1 VSRFFCDT
9 GISRNPRRL
18 RVLEEWR
25 REGGSCRELEPF
37 EGEAASPGGDRI
49 RILRKDRNL
58 TQAELATSIGI
69 QQSDLCRMENGEYKV
84 SLETLFKILSIFQ
97 INIAEFFH
105 EETPPSISEKDVDFL
120 REFQKLD
127 SESQREVWDFLR
139 FKRMDD
145 DGSGAPHGSE
155 GEGRSEREEKE

>member
-1 VSRFFCDT
+1 MNSSR
-9 GISRNPRRL
+9 SKVKQPL
-18 RVLEEWR
+18 LV
-25 REGGSCRELEPF
+25 
-37 EGEAASPGGDRI
+37 GDRI
-49 RILRKDRNL
+49 RTLRKDRNL

-105 EETPPSISEKDVDFL
+105 EETPPSISEKEVDFL

-127 SESQREVWDFLR
+127 SKSQREVWDFVR
-139 FKRMDD
+139 FKRLDKEEEPTGD
-145 DGSGAPHGSE
+145 E
-155 GEGRSEREEKE
+155 TLGEDCRERDEKE

>member
-1 VSRFFCDT
+1 MKQPLLV
-9 GISRNPRRL
+9 
-18 RVLEEWR
+18 
-25 REGGSCRELEPF
+25 
-37 EGEAASPGGDRI
+37 GDRI
-49 RILRKDRNL
+49 RTLRKDRNL

-105 EETPPSISEKDVDFL
+105 EETPPAISDKEVDFL

-127 SESQREVWDFLR
+127 PKSQREVWDFMR
-139 FKRMDD
+139 FKRK
-145 DGSGAPHGSE
+145 SVAPGV
-155 GEGRSEREEKE
+155 GEGKSFRENQLEREKKE

>member
-1 VSRFFCDT
+1 MNLSKTRSRQ
-9 GISRNPRRL
+9 PL
-18 RVLEEWR
+18 LV
-25 REGGSCRELEPF
+25 
-37 EGEAASPGGDRI
+37 GDRI
-49 RILRKDRNL
+49 RTLRKDRNL
-58 TQAELATSIGI
+58 TQSELAASIGI

-127 SESQREVWDFLR
+127 FESQREVWDFIR

-145 DGSGAPHGSE
+145 GQETPDLESPSGSRH
-155 GEGRSEREEKE
+155 ERDHKKE

>member
-1 VSRFFCDT
+1 VNSSKTRSRQ
-9 GISRNPRRL
+9 PL
-18 RVLEEWR
+18 LV
-25 REGGSCRELEPF
+25 
-37 EGEAASPGGDRI
+37 GDRI
-49 RILRKDRNL
+49 RTLRKDRNL
-58 TQAELATSIGI
+58 TQSELAASIGI

-127 SESQREVWDFLR
+127 FDSQREVWDFIR
-139 FKRMDD
+139 FKRID
-145 DGSGAPHGSE
+145 DGQDSRGLESPSGS
-155 GEGRSEREEKE
+155 RNERDQKKE

>member
-1 VSRFFCDT
+1 VNSSR
-9 GISRNPRRL
+9 SKMKQPL
-18 RVLEEWR
+18 LV
-25 REGGSCRELEPF
+25 
-37 EGEAASPGGDRI
+37 GDRI
-49 RILRKDRNL
+49 RTLRKDRNL

-105 EETPPSISEKDVDFL
+105 EETPPSISEKEVDFL

-127 SESQREVWDFLR
+127 SKSQREVWDFVR
-139 FKRMDD
+139 FKRMGDEPD
-145 DGSGAPHGSE
+145 LTAGKSLSE
-155 GEGRSEREEKE
+155 THFEHEKKE

>member
-1 VSRFFCDT
+1 VNLSR
-9 GISRNPRRL
+9 SKVKQPL
-18 RVLEEWR
+18 LV
-25 REGGSCRELEPF
+25 
-37 EGEAASPGGDRI
+37 GDRI

-127 SESQREVWDFLR
+127 LESQREVWDFLR
-139 FKRMDD
+139 FKRT
-145 DGSGAPHGSE
+145 DGEGTGALDGSE

>member
-1 VSRFFCDT
+1 VNSSR
-9 GISRNPRRL
+9 SKVKQPL
-18 RVLEEWR
+18 LV
-25 REGGSCRELEPF
+25 
-37 EGEAASPGGDRI
+37 GDRI
-49 RILRKDRNL
+49 RTLRKDRNL

-105 EETPPSISEKDVDFL
+105 EETPPSISEKEVDFL

-127 SESQREVWDFLR
+127 SKSQREVWDFVR
-139 FKRMDD
+139 FKRLDEEVEPTGD
-145 DGSGAPHGSE
+145 E
-155 GEGRSEREEKE
+155 TLGEDCRERDEKE

>member
-1 VSRFFCDT
+1 MDS
-9 GISRNPRRL
+9 G
-18 RVLEEWR
+18 RVKVKQPL
-25 REGGSCRELEPF
+25 LV
-37 EGEAASPGGDRI
+37 GDRI

-58 TQAELATSIGI
+58 TQAELAASIGI

-84 SLETLFKILSIFQ
+84 SLESLFKILSIFQ

-105 EETPPSISEKDVDFL
+105 EESPPSISEKDVDFL

-139 FKRMDD
+139 FKRMDEVGTRT
-145 DGSGAPHGSE
+145 DGNSPVE
-155 GEGRSEREEKE
+155 NRRKCDEKE

>member
-1 VSRFFCDT
+1 MNLGRSKIKQPLLV
-9 GISRNPRRL
+9 
-18 RVLEEWR
+18 
-25 REGGSCRELEPF
+25 
-37 EGEAASPGGDRI
+37 GDRI
-49 RILRKDRNL
+49 RTLRKDRNL

-105 EETPPSISEKDVDFL
+105 EEAPPSISEKDVDFL

-127 SESQREVWDFLR
+127 FKAQREVWDFVR
-139 FKRMDD
+139 FKRL
-145 DGSGAPHGSE
+145 DGDADETESQSAGPEH
-155 GEGRSEREEKE
+155 RDREQKE

>member
-1 VSRFFCDT
+1 MNSGRSKVKQ
-9 GISRNPRRL
+9 PPL
-18 RVLEEWR
+18 V
-25 REGGSCRELEPF
+25 
-37 EGEAASPGGDRI
+37 GDRI

-139 FKRMDD
+139 FKRLDG
-145 DGSGAPHGSE
+145 DGSGAPESSG

>member
-1 VSRFFCDT
+1 MNSGRMKVKQ
-9 GISRNPRRL
+9 PL
-18 RVLEEWR
+18 LV
-25 REGGSCRELEPF
+25 
-37 EGEAASPGGDRI
+37 GDRI

-58 TQAELATSIGI
+58 TQAELASSIGI

-105 EETPPSISEKDVDFL
+105 EETPPSISEKDVEFL

-127 SESQREVWDFLR
+127 TESQRQVWDFLR

-145 DGSGAPHGSE
+145 MEARVVRRVPAEDQ
-155 GEGRSEREEKE
+155 RESQEKE

>member
-1 VSRFFCDT
+1 MNSSR
-9 GISRNPRRL
+9 PKVKQPL
-18 RVLEEWR
+18 LV
-25 REGGSCRELEPF
+25 
-37 EGEAASPGGDRI
+37 GDRI

-105 EETPPSISEKDVDFL
+105 EEIPPSISEKDVDFI

-139 FKRMDD
+139 FKRIDG
-145 DGSGAPHGSE
+145 DGSGAE
-155 GEGRSEREEKE
+155 GDSAVESRHERDEKE

>member
-1 VSRFFCDT
+1 MKVKQ
-9 GISRNPRRL
+9 PL
-18 RVLEEWR
+18 LV
-25 REGGSCRELEPF
+25 
-37 EGEAASPGGDRI
+37 GDRI

-58 TQAELATSIGI
+58 TQAELASSIGI

-105 EETPPSISEKDVDFL
+105 EETPPSISERDVDFL

-127 SESQREVWDFLR
+127 VESQREVWDFLR

-145 DGSGAPHGSE
+145 METQTRRDSPVE
-155 GEGRSEREEKE
+155 GQRECEEKE

>member
-1 VSRFFCDT
+1 VNSSR
-9 GISRNPRRL
+9 SRYRQPL
-18 RVLEEWR
+18 LV
-25 REGGSCRELEPF
+25 
-37 EGEAASPGGDRI
+37 GDRI
-49 RILRKDRNL
+49 RTLRKDRNL
-58 TQAELATSIGI
+58 TQAELAASIGI

-127 SESQREVWDFLR
+127 VESQREVWDFIR
-139 FKRMDD
+139 FKQKSDD
-145 DGSGAPHGSE
+145 EGNADFEFSSGSRH
-155 GEGRSEREEKE
+155 ERDHKKE

>member
-1 VSRFFCDT
+1 MNSSR
-9 GISRNPRRL
+9 SKVKQPL
-18 RVLEEWR
+18 LV
-25 REGGSCRELEPF
+25 
-37 EGEAASPGGDRI
+37 GDRI
-49 RILRKDRNL
+49 RTLRKDRNL

-105 EETPPSISEKDVDFL
+105 EETPPSISEKEVDFL

-127 SESQREVWDFLR
+127 SKSQREVWDFVR
-139 FKRMDD
+139 FKRLDEEVEPTGD
-145 DGSGAPHGSE
+145 E
-155 GEGRSEREEKE
+155 TLGEDCRERDEKE

>member
-1 VSRFFCDT
+1 MKQPLLV
-9 GISRNPRRL
+9 
-18 RVLEEWR
+18 
-25 REGGSCRELEPF
+25 
-37 EGEAASPGGDRI
+37 GDRI
-49 RILRKDRNL
+49 RTLRKDRNL

-105 EETPPSISEKDVDFL
+105 EETPPSISEKEVDFL

-127 SESQREVWDFLR
+127 SKSQREVWDFVR
-139 FKRMDD
+139 FKRMGGDPD
-145 DGSGAPHGSE
+145 LIGDKSLSDSHL
-155 GEGRSEREEKE
+155 EREKKE

>member
-1 VSRFFCDT
+1 VNLSR
-9 GISRNPRRL
+9 SKLKQPL
-18 RVLEEWR
+18 LV
-25 REGGSCRELEPF
+25 
-37 EGEAASPGGDRI
+37 GDRI
-49 RILRKDRNL
+49 RTLRKDRNL

-105 EETPPSISEKDVDFL
+105 EETPPSISEKEVDFL

-127 SESQREVWDFLR
+127 SKSQREVWDFVR
-139 FKRMDD
+139 FKRMGGDPD
-145 DGSGAPHGSE
+145 MI
-155 GEGRSEREEKE
+155 GEPIQPNSHMEREKKE

>member
-1 VSRFFCDT
+1 MNSSR
-9 GISRNPRRL
+9 SKVKQPL
-18 RVLEEWR
+18 LV
-25 REGGSCRELEPF
+25 
-37 EGEAASPGGDRI
+37 GDRI
-49 RILRKDRNL
+49 RTLRKDRNL

-105 EETPPSISEKDVDFL
+105 EESPPSISEKDVDFL

-127 SESQREVWDFLR
+127 SKSQREVWDFVR
-139 FKRMDD
+139 FKRLDKEVEPTGD
-145 DGSGAPHGSE
+145 E
-155 GEGRSEREEKE
+155 VLGENRRERDEKE